1 MSRRP
6 WLPAQTGLRTQA
18 GLLPQRT
25 AAALR
30 VGAWPD
36 FVIIGGQRCGTTS
49 LYDYLTQHPEIAPAA
64 RKEIHYF
71 DNHYDR
77 GPAWYRAFFYR
88 ASVHRLFSPCLTGE
102 ATPYYLFHPHAA
114 ARLAADVPAAHLIVM
129 LRNPIDRAYSHYL
142 YEVRLGNETA
152 PFAEAVAR
160 EAERVRTTPGELQ
173 PAGTYDPAHQHFSY
187 LSRGVYVQQLRTW
200 ERHFARSQMMI
211 IISEAFFAQPGQAL
225 AKCLAFLG
233 VQDTNWQ
240 PPRFEKR
247 NYHGPYE
254 GISLPLRR
262 QLEAYFAAPNQAL
275 VDWLG
280 YDPGW

>member
-1 MSRRP
+1 MSKWARVQAR
-6 WLPAQTGLRTQA
+6 LQTQA
-18 GLLPQRT
+18 ALLPQRA

-30 VGAWPD
+30 LGAWPD

-49 LYDYLTQHPEIAPAA
+49 LYDYLTQHREIVPAA

-77 GPAWYRAFFYR
+77 GAAWYRAFFYR
-88 ASVHRLFSPCLTGE
+88 AAVRRVFGPCLTGE

-114 ARLAADVPAAHLIVM
+114 ARLAANVPAARLIVM

-142 YEVRLGNETA
+142 HEVRLGQETL
-152 PFAEAVAR
+152 PFAAAAAR
-160 EAERVRTTPGELQ
+160 EAERVQTTVDALQ
-173 PAGTYDPAHQHFSY
+173 PPGAHDLAHQHFTY
-187 LSRGVYVQQLRTW
+187 LSRGLYAAQLRTW
-200 ERHFARSQMMI
+200 QRYFAREQMLI
-211 IISEAFFAQPGQAL
+211 IISESFFTQPGQAL

-240 PPRFEKR
+240 PLHFEKR

-254 GISLPLRR
+254 GIPLPLRR
-262 QLEAYFAAPNQAL
+262 WLEAYFAAPNQAL